1 MLCNEDEME
10 SKGLQDKGVKM
21 KRKSLL
27 CLSYLL
33 STNFTFAHN
42 ANVDQAVM
50 LGERSS
56 TGQIHGQAKKKKKKK
71 VLGVTASSSESL
83 L

>member
-42 ANVDQAVM
+42 ANVD
-50 LGERSS
+50 
-56 TGQIHGQAKKKKKKK
+56 
-71 VLGVTASSSESL
+71 
-83 L
+83 